1 MKAKKIVWGLVILF
15 LLFWLFSDPNGL
27 ADSAGIAF
35 SKAWDLLTAL
45 FNGLIDFFD
54 QLGN

>member
-1 MKAKKIVWGLVILF
+1 MKGKRIFWGFVILF
-15 LLFWLFSDPNGL
+15 LLFWAFSDPNGL
-27 ADSAGIAF
+27 ADSASVAF
-35 SKAWDLLTAL
+35 GKAWDLLEAL